1 MPYSTRTVGFH
12 CELLHPPIPVDVA
25 AVQRVH
31 NRLFESPDP
40 LYKSF
45 SVNHDGCQLSN
56 LTARPGAVSHAA
68 FLVDRFRFSEEGTGL
83 STEEFAARVVAVAE
97 QVAEAR
103 GLPIFVGQIV
113 TLRTLVNP
121 RTFSTA
127 LEFLR
132 SGVLRVADDQTG
144 LGRPVGGLG
153 VRLVFPPTQTE
164 PYTFNVRVET
174 LPHDRRSLFLE
185 NQATF
190 PPLAVQN
197 GLALVTRHIEK
208 TYAFLTG
215 PLLDL
220 VERLERGENG
230 APEHDGRGPSEGG
243 GE

>member
-1 MPYSTRTVGFH
+1 MTYSTRTVGFH
-12 CELLHPPIPVDVA
+12 CELLHPPGPVDPAV
-25 AVQRVH
+25 VQRVH
-31 NRLFESPDP
+31 NRLFESLEP

-45 SVNHDGCQLSN
+45 SVTHEGCVLSN
-56 LTARPGAVSHAA
+56 LTARPGAVSQAS

-83 STEEFAARVVAVAE
+83 STEEFAARVVTVAE

-121 RTFSTA
+121 RTFPTA

-132 SGVLRVADDQTG
+132 SGVLRVADEHTG

-153 VRLVFPPTQTE
+153 VRLVFPPTPTE
-164 PYTFNVRVET
+164 PNTYNVRVET

-190 PPLAVQN
+190 PPLAVQG
-197 GLALVTRHIEK
+197 GLALVTRHIES
-208 TYAFLTG
+208 TYRFLTG

-220 VERLERGENG
+220 VARLERGEDA
-230 APEHDGRGPSEGG
+230 APDAGGRERPEG
-243 GE
+243 EDE